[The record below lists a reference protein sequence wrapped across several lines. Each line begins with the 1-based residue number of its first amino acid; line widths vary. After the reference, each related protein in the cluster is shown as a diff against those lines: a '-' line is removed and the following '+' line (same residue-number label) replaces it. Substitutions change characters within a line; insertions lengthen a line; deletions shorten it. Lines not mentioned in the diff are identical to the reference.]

1 MLNVHMTSS
10 YPSMLVN
17 LVAAYIIHIIGKR
30 VWLGI
35 CSLNI
40 EFNLQNTVLRNKRE
54 GDRLTLTQLLKLRGR
69 YTYAFH

>member
-17 LVAAYIIHIIGKR
+17 LVAAYIIHIIEKR

-54 GDRLTLTQLLKLRGR
+54 GDRRTLTQLLKLRGR